1 MADSSNNIHLAP
13 STSSTSSTSS
23 AAPAAPAAST
33 TMASSTSAPSTGLD
47 STTLKVK
54 STKPARRRKPAAKV
68 NPDQTGASTSPS
80 TSTST
85 PTPSERPLEQE
96 TKENHPTPSVPKKPR
111 KKFNKE
117 RKPTVPTANPSTS
130 TLVADKADSVIPP
143 PPLTP
148 SWDDQLV
155 ASESAQTSL
164 PLPTLQFEQLS
175 LDQLDATPTLEQ
187 IVAGE
192 AHLTQGEGKIL
203 SKKAQRDLLLK
214 MREPQGYERMM
225 ELRKQ
230 KRKERNKKRKEGA
243 TKGEQPSEKQEM
255 RIKGSAA
262 FVTAV
267 GLDEPEVTDQSA
279 VGETSTQV
287 ENAVPNALTPVQTKG
302 PTPVSVPTSTST
314 TAPSIP
320 TGPAAYR
327 NAPPVRNQLLRQ
339 QGQSLIRA
347 GPRVGPS
354 PAPVPGSINPRFA
367 HLPFHPHYRYRMPKT
382 APNVHVTPASNSA
395 TPLASSTNKKS
406 PTTVPTPMPTTTRP
420 AAVEDRLFGEGRA
433 QSVVRLP
440 SSSSLPVVVK
450 VPKPT
455 TPTLTPT
462 SDSAKAS
469 TSAVPISQSTSQ
481 EPLSTPTPTPTSV
494 PVSLPT
500 QPAAPEPP
508 ASIVAPPPQ
517 YSAIPTHPVLRNISP
532 HIQRLAAPPSA
543 PLSPIAVAPLPSHF
557 YPQPQASL
565 YLPYYPHQPTPTT
578 YYGSTTSNEGYS
590 PILSH
595 GTATPPPPHHQHM
608 ITEAGRP
615 SPFFAPARHSK
626 ALDIKAPPANYSV
639 TRSGASIGQD
649 DLPLFFIKRIKSFTR
664 DDVNVP
670 YS

>member
-1 MADSSNNIHLAP
+1 MADSSNPLHLAR
-13 STSSTSSTSS
+13 STSS
-23 AAPAAPAAST
+23 AAPVAPPAT
-33 TMASSTSAPSTGLD
+33 ASSPPCTGLD
-47 STTLKVK
+47 STTLKLK
-54 STKPARRRKPAAKV
+54 STQSARRRKPAAKV
-68 NPDQTGASTSPS
+68 NPDQAGASTSPS

-85 PTPSERPLEQE
+85 PIPGERPPEHE
-96 TKENHPTPSVPKKPR
+96 TKENTPTPSVPKRKPR
-111 KKFNKE
+111 KKSNKVRE
-117 RKPTVPTANPSTS
+117 SPVLVVATPSRS
-130 TLVADKADSVIPP
+130 TLADKADSVIPPP

-155 ASESAQTSL
+155 ASISAQASL
-164 PLPTLQFEQLS
+164 AVDHSPTLQFEKLS
-175 LDQLDATPTLEQ
+175 LDQLEATPTLEQ
-187 IVAGE
+187 IVAAE
-192 AHLTQGEGKIL
+192 AHVAQGEGKVL
-203 SKKAQRDLLLK
+203 SKKAQRDLQLK
-214 MREPQGYERMM
+214 LREPQGYERMM

-230 KRKERNKKRKEGA
+230 KRKERNKKRKEGL
-243 TKGEQPSEKQEM
+243 TKGEQPSEKKEF

-267 GLDEPEVTDQSA
+267 GLDEPEVTERSA
-279 VGETSTQV
+279 VDETSTQV
-287 ENAVPNALTPVQTKG
+287 ERVVPKVLAPVQTEG
-302 PTPVSVPTSTST
+302 PTPVSASAST

-327 NAPPVRNQLLRQ
+327 NAPPVRNQPSRQ

-347 GPRVGPS
+347 GPRIGIS
-354 PAPVPGSINPRFA
+354 SAPVPGSINPRFA
-367 HLPFHPHYRYRMPKT
+367 HLPFHPHYRYPMPKT
-382 APNVHVTPASNSA
+382 ASNAPVTPVSKSA

-406 PTTVPTPMPTTTRP
+406 PTTAPTPMPTTRP

-455 TPTLTPT
+455 TPTPTPT
-462 SDSAKAS
+462 SDSVEVS
-469 TSAVPISQSTSQ
+469 TPAVPISQSTSQ

-500 QPAAPEPP
+500 QAAAPEPP

-517 YSAIPTHPVLRNISP
+517 YSAIPTHPVLRNIPP
-532 HIQRLAAPPSA
+532 HIQRLTTPPSA

-557 YPQPQASL
+557 YPQPQPSL

-595 GTATPPPPHHQHM
+595 GTTTPPPPHHQHM

-615 SPFFAPARHSK
+615 SPLSAPARHSK

-639 TRSGASIGQD
+639 TRSGASVGQD
-649 DLPLFFIKRIKSFTR
+649 DLPVFLLKGIKSFTR
-664 DDVNVP
+664 DDVDVP
-670 YS
+670 YSELRE